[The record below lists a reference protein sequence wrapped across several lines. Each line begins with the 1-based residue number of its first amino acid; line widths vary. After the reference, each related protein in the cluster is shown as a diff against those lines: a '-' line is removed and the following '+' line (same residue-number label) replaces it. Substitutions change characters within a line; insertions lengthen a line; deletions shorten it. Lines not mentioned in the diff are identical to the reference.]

1 MVLVVVLAFG
11 TCTSALG
18 IGLNDDAAFVKQS
31 TRRDCTLASATMLLR
46 RKAILDGDAN
56 WSSITNASVGRVA
69 WGGGLAWNF
78 TYNGVSVTVQR
89 RASGWGGSSL
99 EEKKAYLISM
109 LEAHPEGIVTY
120 NYSHPHAVLLTSYD
134 AETDTFYCSDP
145 AACCPTGVIP
155 LSSCIMDGSGQDGKL
170 KHIDQLWYAA
180 SGVSSGAG
188 TMPTP
193 EEEAQAALEAQAAQ
207 EAQEVQEPERSEDA
221 VAWISTQEIEIDGV
235 AATFQTY
242 VVVDDAANETCF
254 VNVRDIAAA
263 LSGTAGQFDVALGEE
278 TTLFTGVAYPYGG
291 CGAWESFPP
300 IVSAA
305 PVDVVT
311 RVDGEARDVDAI
323 QVADYN
329 GESHVY
335 YKLRD
340 LGDAL
345 GFQVNWDA
353 QRGTYIETGC

>member
-1 MVLVVVLAFG
+1 MRKRLWAMVLTVVLAFG
-11 TCTSALG
+11 TCASALG

-46 RKAILDGDAN
+46 RKAILDGDAG

-69 WGGGLAWNF
+69 WTGGLAWNF
-78 TYNGVSVTVQR
+78 TYNGVSVAVQR
-89 RASGWGGSSL
+89 KASGWGGSSL
-99 EEKKAYLISM
+99 AEKKAYLISM
-109 LEAHPEGIVTY
+109 LETHPEGIVTY

-134 AETDTFYCSDP
+134 AGTDTFYCSDP
-145 AACCPTGVIP
+145 ASCCPSGVIP
-155 LSSCIMDGSGQDGKL
+155 LASCIMDGYGQDGKL
-170 KHIDQLWYAA
+170 QHIDQLWYAA

-188 TMPTP
+188 TMPQP
-193 EEEAQAALEAQAAQ
+193 EEVNKDEDE
-207 EAQEVQEPERSEDA
+207 ERPEDS
-221 VAWISTQEIEIDGV
+221 VAWISTQEIDINGV
-235 AATFQTY
+235 ATTFQTY
-242 VVVDDAANETCF
+242 VLVDDAANETCF
-254 VNVRDIAAA
+254 VNVRDLAAA
-263 LSGTAGQFDVALGEE
+263 LSGTAGQFDVALGDE
-278 TTLFTGVAYPYGG
+278 TALFTGVAYPYDS
-291 CGAWESFPP
+291 CGSWEDFPP

-305 PVDVVT
+305 TADVVT
-311 RVDGEARDVDAI
+311 RIDGTAQSLDAI
-323 QVADYN
+323 QVTDYN

>member
-1 MVLVVVLAFG
+1 MVLVAVLAFG

-18 IGLNDDAAFVKQS
+18 IGLNDNAAFVKQS

-46 RKAILDGDAN
+46 RKAIVDGDAN

-78 TYNGVSVTVQR
+78 TYNGVNVAVQR
-89 RASGWGGSSL
+89 RASGWGGNSL
-99 EEKKAYLISM
+99 AEKKAYLISM
-109 LEAHPEGIVTY
+109 LDAHPEGIVTY

-145 AACCPTGVIP
+145 AACCPSGVIP
-155 LSSCIMDGSGQDGKL
+155 LASCIMDGSGQDGKL
-170 KHIDQLWYAA
+170 KNIDQLWYAA
-180 SGVSSGAG
+180 SGISSGAG

-193 EEEAQAALEAQAAQ
+193 EELQAAQ
-207 EAQEVQEPERSEDA
+207 EAQEVQEPQEKERSEDS
-221 VAWISTQEIEIDGV
+221 VAWISSQEIDINGT
-235 AATFQTY
+235 ATTFQTY

-254 VNVRDIAAA
+254 VNIRDMAAA

-291 CGAWESFPP
+291 CGTWESFPP

-311 RVDGEARDVDAI
+311 RVDGEARDLDAI
-323 QVADYN
+323 QVTDYN